1 MLNCL
6 RVTDLPYVAGLL
18 HPTELVFI
26 GECPSSYDWAEEL
39 YRRLGPAGAFR
50 RVKELSDYGA

>member
-6 RVTDLPYVAGLL
+6 RITDLPHVAGLL

-26 GECPSSYDWAEEL
+26 GDCPATYDWAEEL
-39 YRRLGPAGAFR
+39 YRRLGTPRAFR
-50 RVKELSDYGA
+50 QVKELSEYGS